1 MEKTATLNLRVN
13 PTVKERAEKVLSQ
26 LGVPMSTAI
35 DMYLNQISLTGG
47 IPFSVSLPKAPVSIH
62 ADAMTTEEIHQKLE
76 KGYNDIAAGRVQNAA
91 EAFAK
96 FREITNEALADM
108 EQLYNHIAYVL
119 QAPENAMDQYNRIA
133 DAILTLDT
141 MAERIRIMESEPER
155 SKEMRRLL
163 VDNYSVFFVIQ
174 GDKVIVTD
182 VLYSASDIERL
193 NEKIK
198 QYIKHQAGYVPVKRK
213 VSCLF
218 A

>member
-47 IPFSVSLPKAPVSIH
+47 IPFSVSLPVSIH

-96 FREITNEALADM
+96 FRE
-108 EQLYNHIAYVL
+108 NH
-119 QAPENAMDQYNRIA
+119 
-133 DAILTLDT
+133 
-141 MAERIRIMESEPER
+141 
-155 SKEMRRLL
+155 
-163 VDNYSVFFVIQ
+163 
-174 GDKVIVTD
+174 
-182 VLYSASDIERL
+182 
-193 NEKIK
+193 
-198 QYIKHQAGYVPVKRK
+198 
-213 VSCLF
+213 
-218 A
+218 